1 MFLAFKFLHTSVQ
14 INWIFFQSVDATTS
28 DILDPYDQ
36 DENKKVFSIPRY
48 NLKQV
53 ADNFLI
59 VEKNLPTFPR
69 VQHTFQIILKKPG
82 KACSSKWKPT

>member
-1 MFLAFKFLHTSVQ
+1 M
-14 INWIFFQSVDATTS
+14 IFFKSVIATTD
-28 DILDPYDQ
+28 DILDLYDQ

-82 KACSSKWKPT
+82 EACSSKWKPT